1 MKTAQVLQAIEGRK
15 SLKNEATKEM
25 RDNIKVL
32 LFKKP
37 TDADLKEGQLVCY
50 QNRDGVYAH
59 LGKIDLITTQDGV
72 KNYSINTAMGTYLA
86 SELRLTILPTNSN
99 PY

>member
-1 MKTAQVLQAIEGRK
+1 MENTTE
-15 SLKNEATKEM
+15 TKLM
-25 RDNIKVL
+25 RDGIEVL
-32 LFKKP
+32 IYKKP
-37 TDADLKEGQLVCY
+37 TDADLKEGQTVCY
-50 QNRDGVYAH
+50 QNTGGVYAH

-72 KNYSINTAMGTYLA
+72 KNYSINTAMGTYVA

>member
-1 MKTAQVLQAIEGRK
+1 MKNQ
-15 SLKNEATKEM
+15 
-25 RDNIKVL
+25 
-32 LFKKP
+32 
-37 TDADLKEGQLVCY
+37 
-50 QNRDGVYAH
+50 
-59 LGKIDLITTQDGV
+59 IDLITTQDGV